1 MINVS
6 DDVKKLY
13 ASDVLPGTITLVI
26 DGREWPATGWLS
38 GSLSIFEALC
48 SKDVLSYSAVEAN
61 TLEVELASEGG
72 NADMAGLVGKKIV
85 ALQKAGSDVLPSD
98 SLKPGTSLYPTDAEI
113 PLGTFTIA
121 ETSFDGDYYC
131 KIKAYDPMK
140 EFIDTDITD
149 WWVNTVEFPV
159 TIHDLLIWLC
169 NYCGVKYAL
178 PDTWTNS
185 TVFVEKNATMDNFKA
200 SELLGMI
207 QEACGLF
214 FHTDRYGRLKV
225 VTHDAAVTDIPY
237 TALYEDAEIADY
249 EAPAIQGV
257 KIKSSDDDIGI
268 LYGQNKN
275 VYQINNNFLLYN
287 KKASEYQ
294 AIAKNILANI
304 GGHGYHPF
312 SAKVKARNYVE
323 IGDPVKITSYKGNTS
338 QFWLLS
344 RKMCDDG
351 LITDEID
358 VKGKA
363 STVNNAVSS
372 KKTTQVLNRRM
383 HELVNTLDEFRSTIS
398 DVQTKQSGNVTG
410 VDFYYMYAAEKPV
423 EGDSGWTAV
432 PSGICPVN
440 MHVWQKKITH
450 YLDKVDNV
458 LITDL
463 TQNAADKAVPEYC
476 LSTSDKQITGD
487 KATWSEVRPTETG
500 SKYYLWTRIRTEY
513 RDGTVSY
520 SSPTCDS
527 RFHDLY
533 SISEEH
539 QTEIDQTKD
548 QIKLKADTKYM
559 ESRFNALSGLLPA
572 DDLYP
577 GDKLYPDQGYDYAVE
592 SDISAAISIQSDQIK
607 STVQASQQDMQRYV
621 DEHDQEVKKT
631 ITDQYSTQ
639 LKQTQNDLTLS
650 IDSVHSEAQ
659 KNADDLKE
667 YKDTNSTYFR
677 FSDNGMDI
685 GKQQNGVA
693 VPHSL
698 NVTNEKISF
707 NENGN
712 AIAYIQYNKMHIKAI
727 EALNKLSVGAAENGG
742 YFDFIST
749 KYGMGIKWRAQVSAS
764 TTKASAK
771 KMMLMARKVEYT
783 PIRSDDGSISF
794 GGNE

>member
-6 DDVKKLY
+6 DDVKKIY
-13 ASDVLPGTITLVI
+13 SSDVLPGIITLVI

-48 SKDVLSYSAVEAN
+48 SRDVLSYSAVEAS

-72 NADMAGLVGKKIV
+72 NAGMAGLVGKEIV
-85 ALQKAGSDVLPSD
+85 ALQEVGSAAFPSD
-98 SLKPGTSLYPTDAEI
+98 SLKPGTSLYPAGAEI
-113 PLGTFTIA
+113 PLGTFTIS

-140 EFIDTDITD
+140 KFIDTDITD
-149 WWVNTVEFPV
+149 WWTNAVEFPV
-159 TIHDLLIWLC
+159 TIHDLLIGLC

-185 TVFVEKNATMDNFKA
+185 TVFVEKNAVMDSFKA

-225 VTHDAAVTDIPY
+225 VTHDAAVTEIPY

-257 KIKSSDDDIGI
+257 QIKSSDDDIGI

-275 VYQINNNFLLYN
+275 VYQISNNFLLYN
-287 KKASEYQ
+287 KKDSEYQ
-294 AIAKNILANI
+294 AIAKSILANI

-363 STVNNAVSS
+363 STVNNTVSS

-423 EGDSGWTAV
+423 EGDSGWTAT

-450 YLDKVDNV
+450 YLDKADNV
-458 LITDL
+458 TITDL

-476 LSTSDKQITGD
+476 LSTSDKQVAGD
-487 KATWSEVRPTETG
+487 KAIWSEARPTEAG

-539 QTEIDQTKD
+539 QTEIDQAKD
-548 QIKLKADTKYM
+548 QINLKADTKYI
-559 ESRFNALSGLLPA
+559 ESRFNAISGLLPA

-577 GDKLYPDQGYDYAVE
+577 DDKLYPDQGYDYAVE

-621 DEHDQEVKKT
+621 DEHDQELKKT

-639 LKQTQNDLTLS
+639 LRQTQNDLTLS
-650 IDSVHSEAQ
+650 IDSVHSETQ
-659 KNADDLKE
+659 KNAEDLKE
-667 YKDTNSTYFR
+667 YKDTNSTFFR

-712 AIAYIQYNKMHIKAI
+712 AIAYIQYNKMHIMAI

-749 KYGMGIKWRAQVSAS
+749 RYGMGIKWRAQASAS
-764 TTKASAK
+764 TTSSAK
-771 KMMLMARKVEYT
+771 KMMMARKLEYK
-783 PIRSDDGSISF
+783 PIRSDDGAISF